1 MRATRSLCSWRH
13 WPLLALAVL
22 LVACTP
28 YYQVGQGGYYAGE
41 SNFYAGGSNFA
52 FSINSGLG
60 VYQAAGYPGFL
71 YCTNVYCYR
80 WAGYG
85 WYYAPWGGGPWMPAP
100 ANYLLPP
107 PLIYGPPPP
116 LVVVYRP
123 YFVWWR
129 GDIGP
134 WYAIH
139 HPIWWRQNRVYIT
152 HYTVWRTHVIRTYG
166 PHVSSVV
173 WTRPRVLGMRP
184 RFLPKSHPDIHWAQR
199 QWARKRPVFYGRA
212 PIGTA
217 YRQHP
222 QFGRARPMRQPMRR
236 FGGPAGL
243 RGPRGTGF
251 PQGGMGNRMH
261 PVPNRG
267 YGYPQGRA
275 GQPFRPVGPGIR
287 GPGRVYGRP
296 TAPGMRPQMYH
307 PAPLRRL
314 PQRGVGPR
322 RCRNPRH
329 CF

>member
-1 MRATRSLCSWRH
+1 MKHKVRWYASVLLIVS
-13 WPLLALAVL
+13 LALIPAPK
-22 LVACTP
+22 AR
-28 YYQVGQGGYYAGE
+28 AGFFIGL
-41 SNFYAGGSNFA
+41 SGANFA

-60 VYQAAGYPGFL
+60 VYQAAEYPGFL
-71 YCTNVYCYR
+71 YCTNVFCYR

-85 WYYAPWGGGPWMPAP
+85 WYYAPWGGGPWMFAP
-100 ANYLLPP
+100 ADFLLPP
-107 PLIYGPPPP
+107 PLVYGPPPP

-129 GDIGP
+129 GYIGP

-139 HPIWWRQNRVYIT
+139 HPFWWRQNRVYIT

-166 PHVSSVV
+166 PHVSSAV

-314 PQRGVGPR
+314 PQRGGGPR

>member
-1 MRATRSLCSWRH
+1 MKHKVRWYASVLLIVS
-13 WPLLALAVL
+13 LALIPAPK
-22 LVACTP
+22 AR
-28 YYQVGQGGYYAGE
+28 AGFFIGL
-41 SNFYAGGSNFA
+41 SGANFA

-60 VYQAAGYPGFL
+60 VYQAAEYPGFL
-71 YCTNVYCYR
+71 YCTNVFCYR

-85 WYYAPWGGGPWMPAP
+85 WYYAPWGGGPWMFAP
-100 ANYLLPP
+100 ADFLLPP
-107 PLIYGPPPP
+107 PLVYGPPPP

-129 GDIGP
+129 GYIGP

-139 HPIWWRQNRVYIT
+139 HPFWWRQNRVYIT

-166 PHVSSVV
+166 PHVSSAV

-217 YRQHP
+217 YHQHP

-314 PQRGVGPR
+314 PQRGGGPR